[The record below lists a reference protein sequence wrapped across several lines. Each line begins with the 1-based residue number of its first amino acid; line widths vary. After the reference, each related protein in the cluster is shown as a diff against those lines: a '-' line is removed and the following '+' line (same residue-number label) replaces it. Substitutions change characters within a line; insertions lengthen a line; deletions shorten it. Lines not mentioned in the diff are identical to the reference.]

1 MTVTTSDKIRKCG
14 NSRDAKKEEAA
25 SKCKYDESRPCQTS
39 PTGLQPEARRL
50 VWTGDVIVDSQ
61 TGNRV
66 VVALSQHTLELSIL
80 NYHLRT
86 GDCNYTG
93 KI

>member
-1 MTVTTSDKIRKCG
+1 MAPNCV
-14 NSRDAKKEEAA
+14 NKELM
-25 SKCKYDESRPCQTS
+25 PCQTS

-66 VVALSQHTLELSIL
+66 VMALSQHTLELSIL